1 MLSNS
6 SCFPR
11 NWNCSMS
18 QATWPPSAMIF
29 ISFIG
34 AINPFFCSSK
44 SLVSEN
50 GSLAF
55 AFLRISIVNFEG
67 ALPFGWKCPF
77 NGLAGCGRADSSRS
91 GIWLALFFMAFSFF
105 AGAGVLTADFVAYD
119 VFLERTSDLWQGS
132 KRGICGIL
140 WPWQKRPAIPRS
152 ALYIIANYRLC
163 LEVLDICCLT
173 LIGHC
178 RKS

>member
-77 NGLAGCGRADSSRS
+77 NGLAGCGRADSSCS

-105 AGAGVLTADFVAYD
+105 AGSGVLTADKKTKRHEKQSQPDSRTGAVRASAASQAVEGTFPPEGQGPFKIHNRASQEGKSQAA
-119 VFLERTSDLWQGS
+119 VFRHERF
-132 KRGICGIL
+132 R
-140 WPWQKRPAIPRS
+140 
-152 ALYIIANYRLC
+152 
-163 LEVLDICCLT
+163 
-173 LIGHC
+173 
-178 RKS
+178 